1 MRLVTGDVW
10 VVRIT
15 GDTDQVFI
23 GDSLATAQTVAQ
35 AWIESEQVRG
45 YLASNVTLPKITGW
59 LNELGQFFYSYTCDD
74 CGEDNCGEKLGEHEG
89 SDGFTYKLLTAV
101 SAD

>member
-1 MRLVTGDVW
+1 MRLVAGEVW
-10 VVRIT
+10 VVRIQ

-23 GDSLATAQTVAQ
+23 GDSLATAQAVAQ

-45 YLASNVTLPKITGW
+45 YLGNSVTSPKITGW
-59 LNELGQFFYSYTCDD
+59 LNELGQFFYSYTCRSCSDKRSASSCD
-74 CGEDNCGEKLGEHEG
+74 EG

>member
-1 MRLVTGDVW
+1 MRLVAGEVW
-10 VVRIT
+10 VVRIQ

-23 GDSLATAQTVAQ
+23 GDSLATAQAVAQ

-45 YLASNVTLPKITGW
+45 YLGNGVTSPKITGW
-59 LNELGQFFYSYTCDD
+59 LNEIGEFFYSYTCDD
-74 CGEDNCGEKLGEHEG
+74 GEKLVEHEG